1 MTTDLWMLVLF
12 TLWGLV
18 LIYIPATGR
27 LLKAGVGWGLGNR
40 DGARPEF
47 PAWVGRAERAQSNH
61 AENWP
66 LFAAAVLIV
75 HQAGKGDD
83 VSAVACQVFLGARMA
98 HGLLYLAGAIGA
110 RTLAYYLGVG
120 SMLTVYSRLLF

>member
-40 DGARPEF
+40 EARPEF
-47 PAWVGRAERAQSNH
+47 PAWIGRAERAQANH

-66 LFAAAVLIV
+66 LFAVAVLVV
-75 HQAGKGDD
+75 HQAGKGDE
-83 VSAVACQVFLGARMA
+83 VSAVACQVFLAARMA
-98 HGLLYLAGAIGA
+98 HALLYLLGVTGA